1 MKRIISKIFCN
12 QEERSIKRDFHLHF
26 LCESIT
32 DTCLLSSLDQF
43 IVLIWKT
50 DVDSRLS
57 VGSPWTQKYFTN
69 NLQTVN
75 YYPITNNYVPESNS
89 RSIFLFAT
97 NINYGSWHVWRICI
111 PVYWEYVDGRG
122 DIRSVR
128 VVSCS

>member
-1 MKRIISKIFCN
+1 MVSKCITRVLRCDINGCILRPRSPVSDAKDYPIKIRTFLRINSMN
-12 QEERSIKRDFHLHF
+12 MAG
-26 LCESIT
+26 
-32 DTCLLSSLDQF
+32 
-43 IVLIWKT
+43 V
-50 DVDSRLS
+50 
-57 VGSPWTQKYFTN
+57 TQKYFTN